1 MCSSNSA
8 LNTGISPTVGRITSR
23 LQIVMITREQW
34 QRIKA
39 IFHSAQECAPA
50 ERASFLNQACGGD
63 ESMRQEVESLL
74 TADETN
80 EDFLGA
86 PAYELMAGVLADEK
100 AEFRA

>member
-1 MCSSNSA
+1 
-8 LNTGISPTVGRITSR
+8 
-23 LQIVMITREQW
+23 MITQEHW

-50 ERASFLNQACGGD
+50 DRASFLNSACGDD

-74 TADETN
+74 AADETN
-80 EDFLGA
+80 EDFLGT

-100 AEFRA
+100 RSLLPDKKSVPTRFCRRW